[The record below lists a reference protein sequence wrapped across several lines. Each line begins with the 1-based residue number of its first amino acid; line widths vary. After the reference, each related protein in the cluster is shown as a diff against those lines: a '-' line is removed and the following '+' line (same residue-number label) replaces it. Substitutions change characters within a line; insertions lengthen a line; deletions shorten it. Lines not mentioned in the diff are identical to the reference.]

1 MVGFEPTTSCI
12 QNRSADQAALHPGV
26 EQFGWWDSNPRDFLL
41 PRQVGNQAPPHP
53 IEYSS
58 YSGSDRGRTCK
69 AQSARLFSKQFPHH
83 SDHFQLSGGGHRFPR
98 HRAHLGSCSAGSR
111 SFTPQRMRWGSNPQR
126 PLSPYTLSR
135 GAPRQLRI
143 ASNLRK

>member
-83 SDHFQLSGGGHRFPR
+83 SDHFQFEILIYRAIFLDRLYATNGLSRT
-98 HRAHLGSCSAGSR
+98 ALIS
-111 SFTPQRMRWGSNPQR
+111 QRMRWGSNPQR
-126 PLSPYTLSR
+126 LLHPYTLSR
-135 GAPRQLRI
+135 GVPRQLRI